1 MPGGVGILVPNPLTS
16 PADMA
21 RLTLPSSPEEAA
33 RLVREKLPHVLQ
45 AVHDI
50 RVELDGKASAGSNH
64 PILQQ
69 APAAAHPPACS
80 ECHRSHPFLPS
91 LGARWEGVS
100 APPQQHTHTPKPAS
114 SAATAPHPDPAS
126 SAPLA
131 WLHPAPHPEPAA
143 LPRPSRSACSC
154 LLAACPA
161 LPFSRTPP
169 TFSPSI

>member
-50 RVELDGKASAGSNH
+50 RVELDGKASAGSNR

-69 APAAAHPPACS
+69 APAAAHPQLAAS
-80 ECHRSHPFLPS
+80 ATAATLSSPS
-91 LGARWEGVS
+91 PGAR
-100 APPQQHTHTPKPAS
+100 
-114 SAATAPHPDPAS
+114 
-126 SAPLA
+126 
-131 WLHPAPHPEPAA
+131 
-143 LPRPSRSACSC
+143 
-154 LLAACPA
+154 
-161 LPFSRTPP
+161 
-169 TFSPSI
+169 